1 MKMDE
6 KPSKEV
12 LQELSALQDSTDAIW
27 RAISNRWFQE
37 QVGDRDYFVLE
48 LEEIVR
54 RNVEYIRSIV
64 EEPRLQKVRTGLV
77 IADLEP
83 FRQIA
88 TTGEHWLAVH
98 HKLIDLSF
106 VREGDAFN
114 EVRYTGVPE
123 FSLTLRPEEGK
134 VFVSLDSKEVHSF
147 DTVQGKNRRY
157 FVV

>member
-12 LQELSALQDSTDAIW
+12 LQELNALQDSMTAIW
-27 RAISNRWFQE
+27 KAISNKWFQE
-37 QVGDRDYFVLE
+37 QVGDLDYFVSE
-48 LEEIVR
+48 LEETVR
-54 RNVEYIRSIV
+54 CNVNYIRSLV

-106 VREGDAFN
+106 VREGDMLN
-114 EVRYTGVPE
+114 EVRYTGTPE

-134 VFVSLDSKEVHSF
+134 VFVSIDTKEVFSF
-147 DTVQGKNRRY
+147 ETVEGKNHRY